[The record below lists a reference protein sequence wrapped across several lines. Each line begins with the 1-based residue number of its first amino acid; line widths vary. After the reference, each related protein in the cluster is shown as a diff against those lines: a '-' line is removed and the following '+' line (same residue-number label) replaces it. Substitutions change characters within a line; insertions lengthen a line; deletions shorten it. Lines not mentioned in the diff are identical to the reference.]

1 MTVVAGRRTHTPT
14 ETLTVFAIGMRV
26 NKLARPDA
34 WLPTLAAMGPMIVE
48 LSRDPDSGF
57 LGARTLLGWRGPTVL
72 QYWRSTTDLYRYAS
86 DTSSRHRPAWT
97 AFNARARK
105 TPGAVG
111 IWHETYQVSAAET
124 MYVDT
129 PVMGLAAATGSEA
142 VGARSDRA
150 AQRLSAGAAAA
161 GQTWKR

>member
-1 MTVVAGRRTHTPT
+1 MPVVAGRRTHTPT

-34 WLPTLAAMGPMIVE
+34 WLPTLAAMGPMIAE

-72 QYWRSTTDLYRYAS
+72 QYWRSTDDLYRYAS

-97 AFNARARK
+97 AFNARARRS
-105 TPGAVG
+105 PGAVG

-129 PVMGLAAATGSEA
+129 PVMGLAAATGSQA
-142 VGARSDRA
+142 VGSRSDRA
-150 AQRLSAGAAAA
+150 VQRLAAGAAATA
-161 GQTWKR
+161 QTWNR